1 MILLMLMAAIAI
13 ALPAYA
19 SLSPMSLGFPVWIQN
34 STNTALHQIDM
45 NTTDMNVANLNFP
58 VMSESGI
65 TGQTVTTTNFLQN
78 SVFSSYSYPAAGIG
92 VSGISGF
99 WM

>member
-1 MILLMLMAAIAI
+1 MVMAATAI

-34 STNTALHQIDM
+34 STSTALHQADV
-45 NTTDMNVANLNFP
+45 NAFDVGTANVNFP
-58 VMSESGI
+58 IMSESDI
-65 TGQTVTTTNFLQN
+65 TGQTATTTNFLQN
-78 SVFSSYSYPAAGIG
+78 SIFSSYSYPAAGIG

-99 WM
+99 WF